1 MKVSV
6 EELSTTRRKVAVELD
21 PSDVEEQVER
31 SYRELARSVQLKGF
45 RPGRAPRTI
54 LKQLYGKEIDAEV
67 TGKLIEETIPKALE
81 ENKLEPVTMPV
92 IEDRELGEDRSF
104 RYTALVE
111 VQPDLELKDYRGI
124 AVTAEAVSV
133 ASEDVDRALEQ
144 LRVSR
149 ATLVD
154 RDGEVRRGD
163 VVVADWDMEVDG
175 KEGSQA
181 SRQDATLEI
190 ADGSLLPEL
199 VTGLEGAKAGETRT
213 ITANLGDRAPDPSM
227 AGKTATFKVTVKK
240 VQERVLPA
248 LDDELAKA
256 VSGLE
261 SVDALR
267 ADVETKIRARLERDA
282 KAKQHEQ
289 IVDALVEANPFDAPE
304 SLVEQSVR
312 SLTRFSGAEVP
323 EGESEEAREER
334 KGAIE
339 KAAKRQV
346 CADLLLRRIADKES
360 ISVTEDD
367 VNAELDERASAI
379 GQDGRVL
386 RAAYEKKGILDEI
399 RGDLR
404 RRRTLDFLLE
414 SANISGK

>member
-45 RPGRAPRTI
+45 RPGRAPRTL

-81 ENKLEPVTMPV
+81 DNKLEPVAMPV
-92 IEDRELGEDRSF
+92 IEERELADDRSF

-111 VQPDLELKDYRGI
+111 VQPEIELKDYRGI
-124 AVTAEAVSV
+124 AVTGEKVEV
-133 ASEDVDRALEQ
+133 ASADVDRTIEQ
-144 LRVSR
+144 IRTSR
-149 ATLVD
+149 STLVD
-154 RDGEVRRGD
+154 RDTEARRGD
-163 VVVADWDMEVDG
+163 VLVADWDMEVEG

-181 SRQDATLEI
+181 SRQDATLEL

-199 VTGLEGAKAGETRT
+199 VAGLEGAKAGDVRT
-213 ITANLGDRAPDPSM
+213 VTANLGERAPDPSLV
-227 AGKTATFKVTVKK
+227 GKTATFKVTVKK

-248 LDDELAKA
+248 LDDELAKQ
-256 VSGLE
+256 VSGLDT
-261 SVDALR
+261 VDALK
-267 ADVETKIRARLERDA
+267 ADVESKIRERLEREVR
-282 KAKQHEQ
+282 AKQHEQ
-289 IVDALVEANPFDAPE
+289 IVDTLVEANPFDAPE
-304 SLVEQSVR
+304 TLVEQAVR
-312 SLTRFSGAEVP
+312 NLTRFSGADVP
-323 EGESEEAREER
+323 EGESEEARDER
-334 KGAIE
+334 KAAIE

-346 CADLLLRRIADKES
+346 CGDLLLRRIADKED
-360 ISVTEDD
+360 ISVSDEDVD
-367 VNAELDERASAI
+367 AELDERARAI

-414 SANISGK
+414 NAKISG

>member
-6 EELSTTRRKVAVELD
+6 EELSTTRRKLAVELA
-21 PSDVEEQVER
+21 PSDVEEQLER

-45 RPGRAPRTI
+45 RPGRAPRTL
-54 LKQLYGKEIDAEV
+54 LKQLYGKEVDAEV

-81 ENKLEPVTMPV
+81 DNKLEPVTMPV
-92 IEDRELGEDRSF
+92 IEERELGEDRSF
-104 RYTALVE
+104 RYTAVVE
-111 VQPDLELKDYRGI
+111 VQPEIELKDYRGI
-124 AVTAEAVSV
+124 AVAAEKVDVAAV
-133 ASEDVDRALEQ
+133 DVDRAIEQ
-144 LRVSR
+144 IRSSR

-154 RDGEVRRGD
+154 REGEARRGD
-163 VVVADWDMEVDG
+163 VLVADWAMEVEG

-181 SRQDATLEI
+181 SREDATLELT
-190 ADGSLLPEL
+190 DGSLLPEL
-199 VTGLEGAKAGETRT
+199 VAGLEGAKPGDART
-213 ITANLGDRAPDPSM
+213 VTANLGERAPDPSLV
-227 AGKTATFKVTVKK
+227 GKVATFKVTVKK

-248 LDDELAKA
+248 LDDELAKQ
-256 VSGLE
+256 VSGLD

-267 ADVETKIRARLERDA
+267 ADIESKIRARLERDA

-304 SLVEQSVR
+304 SLVEQAVR

-334 KGAIE
+334 KAAIE
-339 KAAKRQV
+339 QAAKRQV
-346 CADLLLRRIADKES
+346 RGDLLLRRIADKEG
-360 ISVTEDD
+360 ISVTDEDVD
-367 VNAELDERASAI
+367 AELDERARAI

-386 RAAYEKKGILDEI
+386 RAAYERKGILDEI

-414 SANISGK
+414 NANISA

>member
-213 ITANLGDRAPDPSM
+213 ITANLGDRAPDSSM

>member
-45 RPGRAPRTI
+45 RPGRAPRTL

-81 ENKLEPVTMPV
+81 DNKLEPVAMPV
-92 IEDRELGEDRSF
+92 IEERELADDRSF

-111 VQPDLELKDYRGI
+111 VQPEIELKDYRGI
-124 AVTAEAVSV
+124 AVAGEKVEV
-133 ASEDVDRALEQ
+133 AGADVDRTIEQ
-144 LRVSR
+144 IRTSR
-149 ATLVD
+149 STLVD
-154 RDGEVRRGD
+154 RDADARRGD
-163 VVVADWDMEVDG
+163 VLVADWDMEVEG
-175 KEGSQA
+175 KDGSQA
-181 SRQDATLEI
+181 SRQDATLEL

-199 VTGLEGAKAGETRT
+199 VAGLEGAKAGDVRT
-213 ITANLGDRAPDPSM
+213 VTANLGERAPDPSLV
-227 AGKTATFKVTVKK
+227 GKTATFKVTVKK

-248 LDDELAKA
+248 LDDELAKQ
-256 VSGLE
+256 VSGLDT
-261 SVDALR
+261 VDALK
-267 ADVETKIRARLERDA
+267 ADVESKIRERLERDVR
-282 KAKQHEQ
+282 AKQHEQ
-289 IVDALVEANPFDAPE
+289 IVDALVDANPFDAPE
-304 SLVEQSVR
+304 TLVEQAVR
-312 SLTRFSGAEVP
+312 NLTRFSGADVP
-323 EGESEEAREER
+323 ADETEEARDER
-334 KGAIE
+334 KAAIE

-346 CADLLLRRIADKES
+346 CGDLLLRRIADKED
-360 ISVTEDD
+360 ISVSDEDVD
-367 VNAELDERASAI
+367 AELDERARAI

-414 SANISGK
+414 NAKISG

>member
-6 EELSTTRRKVAVELD
+6 EELSTTRRKLAVELD

-45 RPGRAPRTI
+45 RPGRAPRTL

-81 ENKLEPVTMPV
+81 DNKLEPVAMPV
-92 IEDRELGEDRSF
+92 IEERELADDRSF

-111 VQPDLELKDYRGI
+111 VQPEIELKDYRGI
-124 AVTAEAVSV
+124 EVKAEPVSV
-133 ASEDVDRALEQ
+133 ASEDVDRTLEQ
-144 LRVSR
+144 IRSSR
-149 ATLVD
+149 ATVVD
-154 RDGEVRRGD
+154 RDGEARRGD
-163 VVVADWDMEVDG
+163 LLLADWDMEVEG
-175 KEGSQA
+175 KDGSQA
-181 SRQDATLEI
+181 SRQDASLEI
-190 ADGSLLPEL
+190 VDGSLLPEL
-199 VTGLEGAKAGETRT
+199 VTGLEGAKAGDVRT
-213 ITANLGDRAPDPSM
+213 ITANLGERAPDPSLV
-227 AGKTATFKVTVKK
+227 GKTATFKVTVKK

-248 LDDELAKA
+248 LDGELAKQ
-256 VSGLE
+256 VSGLDT
-261 SVDALR
+261 VDALR
-267 ADVETKIRARLERDA
+267 ADVESKIRARLERDA

-304 SLVEQSVR
+304 TLVEQTVR
-312 SLTRFSGAEVP
+312 NLTRFSGAEVP
-323 EGESEEAREER
+323 EGESDEAREER

-346 CADLLLRRIADKES
+346 CGDLLLRRIADKEG
-360 ISVTEDD
+360 ISVTDEDVD
-367 VNAELDERASAI
+367 AELDERAQAI

-414 SANISGK
+414 NAKISG

>member
-31 SYRELARSVQLKGF
+31 SYRELAKSVQLKGF
-45 RPGRAPRTI
+45 RPGRAPRTL

-81 ENKLEPVTMPV
+81 DNKLEPVAMPV
-92 IEDRELGEDRSF
+92 IEDRELADDRSF

-111 VQPDLELKDYRGI
+111 VQPEIELGDYRGI
-124 AVTAEAVSV
+124 AVTGESV
-133 ASEDVDRALEQ
+133 EVAGADVDRTIEQ
-144 LRVSR
+144 IRSSR

-154 RDGEVRRGD
+154 RAGGARRGD
-163 VVVADWDMEVDG
+163 VLVADWDMEVEG
-175 KEGSQA
+175 KDGSQA
-181 SRQDATLEI
+181 ARQDATLEI
-190 ADGSLLPEL
+190 TDGSLLPEL
-199 VTGLEGAKAGETRT
+199 VAGLEGATAGEART
-213 ITANLGDRAPDPSM
+213 ITANLGERAPDPSLV
-227 AGKTATFKVTVKK
+227 GKTATFKVTVKK

-248 LDDELAKA
+248 LDDELAKQ
-256 VSGLE
+256 VGGLE
-261 SVDALR
+261 TVDALK
-267 ADVETKIRARLERDA
+267 ADVEAKIRARLERDV

-289 IVDALVEANPFDAPE
+289 IIDALVEANPFDAPE
-304 SLVEQSVR
+304 SLVEQAVR
-312 SLTRFSGAEVP
+312 NLTRFSGADVP
-323 EGESEEAREER
+323 EGESEEARDER
-334 KGAIE
+334 KAAIE

-346 CADLLLRRIADKES
+346 CGDLLLRRIADKEG
-360 ISVTEDD
+360 ISVTEED
-367 VNAELDERASAI
+367 VDAELEERARAI

-404 RRRTLDFLLE
+404 RRRTLDFILE
-414 SANISGK
+414 NAKISG